1 MDRAVISG
9 VAEEN
14 ILGVK
19 HEKIS
24 EKVKCSVEL
33 YGNNPSILADIIR
46 FAIKALGLLISK
58 VLLAAKMA
66 EGIVDAVYEKAVEKE
81 VTVLKERPEQA
92 VGVKLRFTVKEEIKL
107 LKKPEELLL
116 LCMYPVI
123 MELDAELKR
132 RNKEIFVV
140 GATA

>member
-1 MDRAVISG
+1 MNRAVISG
-9 VAEEN
+9 VAEED

-24 EKVKCSVEL
+24 EKVKRSVEL

-46 FAIKALGLLISK
+46 FAIKALELFISK

-66 EGIVDAVYEKAVEKE
+66 EGIVNVVHKKAVEKE
-81 VTVLKERPEQA
+81 VTVLKERPKHA
-92 VGVKLRFTVKEEIKL
+92 VVVKLRFTVKEEIKL
-107 LKKPEELLL
+107 PKKPEELLL
-116 LCMYPVI
+116 LCKYPVI

>member
-1 MDRAVISG
+1 MNRAVISG
-9 VAEEN
+9 VAEEDM
-14 ILGVK
+14 LGVK
-19 HEKIS
+19 HEKIL

-33 YGNNPSILADIIR
+33 YGNNPSILVDIIR

-58 VLLAAKMA
+58 ALLAAKMA
-66 EGIVDAVYEKAVEKE
+66 EGIVDVVHEKAVEKE

>member
-1 MDRAVISG
+1 MISG

>member
-9 VAEEN
+9 VAEED

-33 YGNNPSILADIIR
+33 YGNNPLILADIIR

-107 LKKPEELLL
+107 LKKSEELLL

>member
-1 MDRAVISG
+1 MNRAVISC
-9 VAEEN
+9 VAEED

-24 EKVKCSVEL
+24 EKVKRSVEL

-46 FAIKALGLLISK
+46 FAIKTLELLISK

-66 EGIVDAVYEKAVEKE
+66 EGIVDGVHEKAVKKE
-81 VTVLKERPEQA
+81 VTVLKERLEHA
-92 VGVKLRFTVKEEIKL
+92 VMVKEEIKL
-107 LKKPEELLL
+107 PKKPEELLL
-116 LCMYPVI
+116 LCKYPVI